1 MITEIGVG
9 NGTQCQSYL
18 TDIITYM
25 KNNPEYIGWTAWAA
39 GPFWGSARPC
49 CTDSKQYGS
58 LEPGSKGA
66 DGSPGLYTTI
76 WVNQIQKL
84 LPKALVWKGVTSLT
98 GGL

>member
-1 MITEIGVG
+1 MITEIGVR

-18 TDIITYM
+18 TDIIMYM
-25 KNNPEYIGWTAWAA
+25 KKNPEYIGWTAWAA
-39 GPFWGSARPC
+39 GPFWGSAHPC

-76 WVNQIQKL
+76 WFNQIQKL
-84 LPKALVWKGVTSLT
+84 LPKTLVWKGVTSLT